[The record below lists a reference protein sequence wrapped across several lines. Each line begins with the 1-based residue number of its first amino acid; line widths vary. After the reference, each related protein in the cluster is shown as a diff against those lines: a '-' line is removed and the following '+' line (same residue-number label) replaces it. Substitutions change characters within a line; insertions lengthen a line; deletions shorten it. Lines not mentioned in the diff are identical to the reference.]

1 MRHYHAILQKRGF
14 TLIEVLM
21 AAALMVVMFVGIYGA
36 VQSSLKLLHNT
47 KVSTGAVALAN
58 ERIEYIRSLSYDDI
72 GTVGGIP
79 DGPIPQHATTSLNQ
93 IIFHERI
100 LIQYID
106 SPDDGEGASD
116 TNGILADYKQVK
128 VEFSWAD
135 ISGTSTVFL
144 LTNVVPPGIESTDG
158 GGTLTVNVFDAA
170 VLPVSGAEVSIYND
184 TTTTTISTSRFTNAN
199 GVAMFA
205 GAPAAAN
212 YHITVTKPGYSTD
225 RTIGATTSNPNPVTP
240 HVAVVESQVST
251 MNFQID
257 ELSSLRIRTVEPS
270 TSDQFTDS
278 FVDATNVATSTDVT
292 VGSGSAML
300 AGYPGPFT
308 ASGMIQATATRPVT
322 ISSWDTIGWDA
333 AIPASTTLMMRVYSE
348 NAGVYTLVPD
358 ADLPNN
364 STGFSAAPI
373 NISGLDIGT
382 YPALSV
388 GAVLGT
394 TDTSTSSVLRSWE
407 INYIISEPAIPSIP
421 FTLRSQ
427 KTIGASPTIY
437 KYEESHST
445 DAGGEIELTGLE
457 WDFYDVILGTGAYDI
472 SEACPS
478 VPYTLDPNTN
488 ETLRLTL
495 VPAAVYSLRVQ
506 VTDLTGSPVLGA
518 TVDVTRTAFSDSGTT
533 SSCGQVFFNTGLILQ
548 TDYVVA
554 VSAPGYVTQTISDV
568 NIDGTN
574 TLTVTLNEI

>member
-1 MRHYHAILQKRGF
+1 MMQHYVRHSRGF
-14 TLIEVLM
+14 TLIESLVTSAVVL
-21 AAALMVVMFVGIYGA
+21 LIFTGLYGA
-36 VQSSLKLLHNT
+36 IQTSLKLLQNT

-58 ERIEYIRSLSYDDI
+58 ERIEYIRSLSYDAV

-79 DGPIPQHATTSLNQ
+79 DGLIPQHATTTLNEVV
-93 IIFHERI
+93 FHERI
-100 LIQYID
+100 LIQYVD
-106 SPDDGEGASD
+106 SPDDGEGVSD

-135 ISGTSTVFL
+135 VSGTSTVFL
-144 LTNVVPPGIESTDG
+144 LTNIVPPGIESTDG
-158 GGTLTVNVFDAA
+158 GGTLIVNVFDAA
-170 VLPVSGAEVSIYND
+170 VLPVTGAEVHIYND
-184 TTTTTISTSRFTNAN
+184 TTTTTISTSRFTNVN

-205 GAPAAAN
+205 GAPAAAS
-212 YHITVTKPGYSTD
+212 YQITVTKPGYSTD
-225 RTIGATTSNPNPVTP
+225 RTIGATTSNPNPVTT
-240 HVAVVESQVST
+240 HAAVVESQVST

-257 ELSSLRIRTVEPS
+257 ALSDLRVRTVEPS
-270 TSDQFTDS
+270 TNAIFTDTFIDTS
-278 FVDATNVATSTDVT
+278 KILTSTDVSI
-292 VGSGSAML
+292 GSGYVML
-300 AGYPGPFT
+300 TGYPGPFT
-308 ASGMIQATATRPVT
+308 GSGMVQATATRPAV
-322 ISSWDTIGWDA
+322 ISTWDTIDWDA
-333 AIPASTTLMMRVYSE
+333 DIPASTTLMVQVYSE

-358 ADLPNN
+358 IDLPNN

-394 TDTSTSSVLRSWE
+394 TDTSTSSILQSWE

-445 DAGGEIELTGLE
+445 DAGGEVELTDLE
-457 WDFYDVILGTGAYDI
+457 WDFYDVILETGAYDI

-478 VPYTLDPNTN
+478 VPYTLNPNTD

-495 VPAAVYSLRVQ
+495 VPATPYTLRVH
-506 VTDLTGSPVLGA
+506 VTDLAGDPVLGA
-518 TVDVTRTAFSDSGTT
+518 VVDVTRPSFSDTGTT
-533 SSCGQVFFNTGLILQ
+533 SSCGQVFFNTALSLQ